1 MEVELCSRLIL
12 GLEIYY
18 AANLEA
24 ATKFYQAG
32 PSGGSSRGDLGLI
45 MRPRKGWK
53 RSLSILKS
61 ISMRWLLSSV
71 GVKDKRSE
79 KKREL

>member
-18 AANLEA
+18 ANLEA

-45 MRPRKGWK
+45 MRPRKDWK

>member
-18 AANLEA
+18 ANLEA
-24 ATKFYQAG
+24 ATKFYQPG
-32 PSGGSSRGDLGLI
+32 PSGGSSRGGPGTHNEAEERLEKIFEHLEKHLI
-45 MRPRKGWK
+45 
-53 RSLSILKS
+53 
-61 ISMRWLLSSV
+61 RWLLSSV